1 MSPSAHDPNQN
12 APNPVLGVERSA
24 TGRRWVY
31 RETDDRIALALAQ
44 RLGLPE
50 VLGRVLAARAVG
62 VEEAEAYLNP
72 TLRAALPDPSDF
84 RDMDSSAERLV
95 RAIENAEPIAI
106 FGDYDV
112 DGATSSALLSRFFGK
127 VGGVARTYI
136 PDRIKE
142 GYGPNAPALLQL
154 AEEGAKVVVT
164 VDCGVSA
171 FEALEAAA
179 GAGLDVIVVDHHA
192 AEAKLPR
199 ALGVINPNRL
209 DETGAFGALAAVGV
223 AFLLV
228 VAVNRVL
235 RQAGWY
241 NADRPEPALLNWLDL
256 VALGTVCDVVPLV
269 GLNRALV
276 VQGLKVMAGRRNA
289 GLKALADVAG
299 VNEPLG
305 TYHAGF
311 VLGPRVNAGG
321 RVGRSDLG
329 ARLLATDDPV
339 EAGVIAAELDRHNTE
354 RKAIEAAVLAEAQAM
369 VGEAD
374 PGPVVIVAG
383 QGWHPGVI
391 GIVAARLKEQ
401 WRRPAIVVALND
413 GVGKG
418 SGRSVRGVDLGAA
431 VIAARQKGLLVN
443 GGGHPMAAG
452 LTVAVDK
459 FEAVK
464 AFLLERIAPQ
474 VAATDTAYD
483 LRLDGVLAAGAATA
497 EFLENLERAGPF
509 GSGNPEPRFVVA
521 SARIVWAKMV
531 GKGHVSLILGGGRG
545 SGAGG
550 LKAIAFR
557 AADGPLGEALLSAR
571 GVPVHVAGNVRANHW
586 QGRSETQFIIQDAAK
601 AVPG

>member
-1 MSPSAHDPNQN
+1 M
-12 APNPVLGVERSA
+12 LGVERSA

-31 RETDDRIALALAQ
+31 RESDDRVALALAQ
-44 RLGLPE
+44 RLDLPE

-84 RDMDSSAERLV
+84 RDMDLGAGRLV
-95 RAIENAEPIAI
+95 RAIQNAEPIAI

-112 DGATSSALLSRFFGK
+112 DGATSSALLSRFLGG
-127 VGGVARTYI
+127 VGGVVHTYI

-142 GYGPNAPALLQL
+142 GYGPNAAALLQL
-154 AEEGAKVVVT
+154 AEQGAKVVVT

-192 AEAKLPR
+192 AEATLPP

-228 VAVNRVL
+228 VAVNRAL

-276 VQGLKVMAGRRNA
+276 VQGLKVMTRRRNA

-299 VNEPLG
+299 VDEPLG

-339 EAGVIAAELDRHNTE
+339 EAGVIAAELDRHNAE
-354 RKAIEAAVLAEAQAM
+354 RKAIEAAVLEEAQAM
-369 VGEAD
+369 VGGAD
-374 PGPVVIVAG
+374 PVVIVAG

-401 WRRPAIVVALND
+401 WRRPAIVVALNQ

-418 SGRSVRGVDLGAA
+418 SGRSVQGVDLGAA
-431 VIAARQKGLLVN
+431 VIAARQHGLLVN
-443 GGGHPMAAG
+443 GGGHAMAAG
-452 LTVAVDK
+452 LTVAEDK
-459 FEAVK
+459 FAALKE
-464 AFLLERIAPQ
+464 FLIDRLSGESIA
-474 VAATDTAYD
+474 AATAHD
-483 LRLDGVLAAGAATA
+483 LRLDGVLAAGAATV
-497 EFLENLERAGPF
+497 EFLGDLARAGPF
-509 GSGNPEPRFVVA
+509 GSGNPEPRFVVPGA
-521 SARIVWAKMV
+521 QIVRPKMV
-531 GKGHVSLILGGGRG
+531 GNGHVSLILGGGRG
-545 SGAGG
+545 SGASG

-557 AADGPLGEALLSAR
+557 AADGPLGEALFAAR
-571 GVPVHVAGNVRANHW
+571 GVPVHVAGNIRANHW
-586 QGRSETQFIIQDAAK
+586 QGRTETQLIIQDAAK

>member
-62 VEEAEAYLNP
+62 VEGAEAYLNP

-95 RAIENAEPIAI
+95 RAIQNAEPIAI

-228 VAVNRVL
+228 VAVNRAL

-521 SARIVWAKMV
+521 SARIVRAKMV

-545 SGAGG
+545 IGAGG